1 MRKLFK
7 RKTQNNNEISLN
19 APWKKYYGDTP
30 KNLNY
35 FQGTIAEMIEAS
47 ANKYANLMSYEY
59 YGITCTYREFY
70 QKIEETAKALK
81 AQGVLENDRVTICM
95 PNTPQ
100 GLITFYAVN
109 MIGAIANMVHPLSA
123 EKEIEFYLNVSNSK
137 FLVTIDVAYEKIMH
151 IIDNTKV
158 EKMVVVSAAQDF
170 GRSMTFLYWL
180 TQGRKINV
188 KIERENIMGWKK
200 FIESGKKYNGNYKCH
215 KAPDSIAVILYS
227 GGTTGTPKGIML
239 SNKNFNAMAEQAG
252 AMCHVKPKE
261 SVLSIMPIFHGFGL
275 TVCIHAPLSHGMKCI
290 LIPAFSSKKF
300 TGLIKKFH
308 PNFVVGVPTL
318 FDSLTKSSFRGDELS
333 CITQVI
339 SGGDSLEP
347 SLKERVDKFLHDHG
361 SLTEVREG
369 YGLTECSGATCLTP
383 INSYRRGSIGIPF
396 PDTYFKI
403 VINGTHEEAPIGTDG
418 EICISGPT
426 VMAGYL
432 DNVNETLQTLRVHDD
447 GRIWLHTGDIGSM
460 DADGFI
466 YFKQRL
472 KRIIISSGYNI
483 YPSHVESV
491 INKHPAVLTS
501 TVIGVSHPHKVQVAK
516 AYVIL
521 KDGYEPTEAL
531 KREILDYCSKNLA
544 KYTMPTYLEF
554 RKSLPK
560 TLIGKVAY
568 KELEKES
575 EDNQ

>member
-7 RKTQNNNEISLN
+7 RKTQNNIGLALN
-19 APWKKYYGDTP
+19 APWTKYYGDVP
-30 KNLNY
+30 KSINY

-47 ANKYANLMSYEY
+47 ATKYASLTAYEY
-59 YGITCTYREFY
+59 YGVTCTYREFY
-70 QKIEETAKALK
+70 AKIEETAKALK
-81 AQGVLENDRVTICM
+81 AQGVSENDRVTICM

-100 GLITFYAVN
+100 GLISFYAVN
-109 MIGAIANMVHPLSA
+109 MIGATANMIHPLSA

-137 FLVTIDVAYEKIMH
+137 FLITIDIAYEKIMH
-151 IIDNTKV
+151 IIDNTNV

-180 TQGRKINV
+180 TKGRKIKV
-188 KIERENIMGWKK
+188 KIERDNIMGWKK
-200 FIESGKKYNGNYKCH
+200 FIDSGKKYMGNYKCH
-215 KAPDSIAVILYS
+215 KTADSIAVILYS

-239 SNKNFNAMAEQAG
+239 SNKNFNAMAEQAS
-252 AMCHVKPKE
+252 AMCNTKPEE

-275 TVCIHAPLSHGMKCI
+275 TVCIHTPLYCGMRCI
-290 LIPAFSSKKF
+290 LIPDFSAKKF
-300 TGLIKKFH
+300 VGLIRKFH

-318 FDSLTKSSFRGDELS
+318 FDSLTKSNFGHEELS

-339 SGGDSLEP
+339 SGGDSLD
-347 SLKERVDKFLHDHG
+347 SNLKARVDQFLRDHG

-369 YGLTECSGATCLTP
+369 YGLTECAGATCLTP
-383 INSYRRGSIGIPF
+383 INSYRKGSIGIPF

-403 VINGTHEEAPIGTDG
+403 VINGTHDEAPVGNDG

-432 DNVNETLQTLRVHDD
+432 NNVDETVQTLRMHDD
-447 GRIWLHTGDIGSM
+447 GHIWLHTGDVGSM
-460 DADGFI
+460 DADGFV

-472 KRIIISSGYNI
+472 KRVIISSGYNI

-491 INKHPAVLTS
+491 INEYPAVLTS

-516 AYVIL
+516 AYVVL
-521 KDGYEPTEAL
+521 KEGYEPSDSMKKA
-531 KREILDYCSKNLA
+531 ILNHCSKNLA

-560 TLIGKVAY
+560 TLVGKVAY
-568 KELEKES
+568 KELEKE
-575 EDNQ
+575 NK